1 MDTFIL
7 FSMEMWRDRMF
18 GLGFTLW
25 DVFKFD
31 VNPSTKACLPVE
43 PNPNRKSFENLLFLA
58 RLMNQEKG

>member
-1 MDTFIL
+1 
-7 FSMEMWRDRMF
+7 MF

-31 VNPSTKACLPVE
+31 VNPFTKALPVE

-58 RLMNQEKG
+58 RLTNHEKR